1 MKNMTM
7 KNWIENS
14 VVNSDKEWA
23 ICTFKVRGTY
33 IDAKHIK
40 RNVINSL
47 SMPRFIKGID
57 WTVSTAKRKLKLKD
71 MKFIPFVG
79 GSKLFQISGHVHA
92 LYEVPKDDFF
102 PLHDFLKANFQTY
115 VSRALKEDV
124 TGDVWINRLNYELL
138 SNQLFY
144 CMRYEDETNMI
155 GNEKVLIESKSC
167 FL

>member
-1 MKNMTM
+1 
-7 KNWIENS
+7 
-14 VVNSDKEWA
+14 
-23 ICTFKVRGTY
+23 
-33 IDAKHIK
+33 
-40 RNVINSL
+40 
-47 SMPRFIKGID
+47 
-57 WTVSTAKRKLKLKD
+57 

-138 SNQLFY
+138 SNHLFY